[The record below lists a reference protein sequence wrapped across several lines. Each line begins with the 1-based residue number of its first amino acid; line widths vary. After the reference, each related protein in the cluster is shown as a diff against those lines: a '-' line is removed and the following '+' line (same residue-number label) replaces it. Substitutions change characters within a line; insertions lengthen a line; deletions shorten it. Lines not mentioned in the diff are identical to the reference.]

1 MALKDVKKYYSKIE
15 DTYLSCKQNEKEL
28 IDEYK
33 QGNISQEQ
41 LENYQ
46 KYISELK
53 INYDRLAYIMY
64 LFKLPNR
71 QSKKNK
77 YNDKD
82 LIKYFKEN
90 KATQE
95 DVELEN
101 KDILVKLQQIIKEKD
116 NGN

>member
-15 DTYLSCKQNEKEL
+15 DTYLACKQNEKEL

-33 QGNISQEQ
+33 QGNINQEQ
-41 LENYQ
+41 VETYKQ
-46 KYISELK
+46 YVEKLK
-53 INYDRLAYIMY
+53 VNYDRLAYIMY

-77 YNDKD
+77 YNDKN

-95 DVELEN
+95 DIELEN
-101 KDILVKLQQIIKEKD
+101 KDILVKLQQIIKEKK
-116 NGN
+116 